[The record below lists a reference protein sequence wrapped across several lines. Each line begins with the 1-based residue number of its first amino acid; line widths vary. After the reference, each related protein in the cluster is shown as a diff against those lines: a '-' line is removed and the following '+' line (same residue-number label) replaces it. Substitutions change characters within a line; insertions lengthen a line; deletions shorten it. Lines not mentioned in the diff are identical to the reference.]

1 VLVAADRTYFDSVL
15 AMEGADAGE
24 LTFPTYWPE
33 RRFPLAGDRVVI
45 GRKSRSRGTDPEI
58 DLGGQFTDPGVSAL
72 HAMLVAQPDGTW
84 AVVDLD
90 SSNGTYLNDSPDP
103 IKPHEPV
110 PVGDG
115 DKVHVGAWTTL
126 TLQPTP
132 HPADQGE
139 KHTS

>member
-1 VLVAADRTYFDSVL
+1 
-15 AMEGADAGE
+15 
-24 LTFPTYWPE
+24 
-33 RRFPLAGDRVVI
+33 
-45 GRKSRSRGTDPEI
+45 
-58 DLGGQFTDPGVSAL
+58 
-72 HAMLVAQPDGTW
+72 MLVAQPDGTW